1 MNNKVCDEWIKIN
14 IELHNKLEEMKKLD
28 KEREN
33 LIKEAEEKG
42 FGKNIKEK
50 MNKSVIRYENL
61 LEEIKSLNIKA
72 KQLNDKF
79 NS

>member
-1 MNNKVCDEWIKIN
+1 MNNNVYDEWVKIN

-28 KEREN
+28 EERES

-42 FGKNIKEK
+42 LKKEIKEK
-50 MNKSVIRYENL
+50 MNNSVARYENL